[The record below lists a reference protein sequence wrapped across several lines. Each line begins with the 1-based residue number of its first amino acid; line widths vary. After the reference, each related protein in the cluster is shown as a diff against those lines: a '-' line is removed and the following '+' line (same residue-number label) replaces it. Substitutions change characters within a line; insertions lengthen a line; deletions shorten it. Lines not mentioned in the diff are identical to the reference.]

1 MAEEETERVR
11 RVLTTT
17 AQVQAAV
24 IEVADRAERSL
35 ALFSH
40 GLEPALYDQLDFIDA
55 VTRLVLA
62 HRYARVRILLID
74 PTYLVQ
80 ETHRLVELGR
90 RLVSFVEFRR
100 VHRDHRQ
107 REDGFL
113 IADDHSLL
121 HLAQATH
128 HYGAVSL
135 NDRHMASKF
144 LREFDEIWGRSGSSP
159 EKEARRLNV

>member
-1 MAEEETERVR
+1 MAEENAERVR

-17 AQVQAAV
+17 PQVQAAV
-24 IEVADRAERSL
+24 VEVADSAERSL

-40 GLEPALYDQLDFIDA
+40 SLEPALYDQLDFTNA

-62 HRYARVRILLID
+62 HRYARMRILLIN
-74 PTYLVQ
+74 PTHLV
-80 ETHRLVELGR
+80 ENTHRLVELGR

-100 VHRDHRQ
+100 VHRDHRM

-121 HLAQATH
+121 HLAHATH

-135 NDRHMASKF
+135 NDRYMASKF
-144 LREFDEIWGRSGSSP
+144 LREFDEIWSHS
-159 EKEARRLNV
+159 

>member
-1 MAEEETERVR
+1 MAEENAERVR

-24 IEVADRAERSL
+24 VEIADSAERGL

-40 GLEPALYDQLDFIDA
+40 GLEPALYDQLDFVDA

-62 HRYARVRILLID
+62 HRYARVRVLLID

-80 ETHRLVELGR
+80 QNHRLIELGR
-90 RLVSFVEFRR
+90 RLVSFVQFRR
-100 VHRDHRQ
+100 VHRDYRM

-121 HLAQATH
+121 HLSAANNR
-128 HYGAVSL
+128 YGAVSF
-135 NDRHMASKF
+135 NDRYMASKF
-144 LREFDEIWGRSGSSP
+144 LREFDEIWTHSGP
-159 EKEARRLNV
+159 EHETRRLD

>member
-1 MAEEETERVR
+1 MHEEGAERVR

-17 AQVQAAV
+17 PQVRAAV
-24 IEVADRAERSL
+24 VEIAERAERAL

-40 GLEPALYDQLDFIDA
+40 GLEPDVYDQLAFVDA
-55 VTRLVLA
+55 VTNLVLA
-62 HRYARVRILLID
+62 HAHARVRILLVD
-74 PTYLVQ
+74 PTHLVQ
-80 ETHRLVELGR
+80 DDHRLVELGR

-100 VHRDHRQ
+100 VHRDHRA

-128 HYGAVSL
+128 PYGAISL
-135 NDRHMASKF
+135 NDRHMATKF
-144 LREFDEIWGRSGSSP
+144 LRQFDEIWQRSGP
-159 EKEARRLNV
+159 EREARRLSI